1 MSFLLLKRRTQIQKE
16 TGRSAVELLGTL
28 AVMGMLSVVGVSMYT
43 AAMDKSKANTLIQE
57 AQKRAVIVAGQIG
70 FNNQTPP
77 SLAEF
82 SPYNTTSSGT
92 FGEVITKGLTNQF
105 GIQVSAVPKSI
116 CQNIL
121 NTIGDKTPIRRLSY
135 EATPTTP
142 ITTCKE
148 EDDFLFVYNN
158 DMTGDDKVEEPR
170 NCRTVNDCKTSC
182 ATCEIE
188 EGEET
193 GTCREECEEPTK
205 LCTVDTEC
213 NQTNECMV
221 CDTEV
226 GMCKDGC
233 ERVEYLESNGTQYID
248 TGLKGKNGYNFDYK
262 VNFTSLSSTNATG
275 VGGLWEK
282 SKSLYLG
289 MIRTNYKFSYHYQDT
304 NSPVEVQTVSVDT
317 DYVVSGH
324 LYSGS
329 QYVVINGDK
338 SPVKSLSGNFTSTIN
353 MWLFGLNSSSPLY
366 SYMKMYYCKVYDNG
380 TLVRDFVPVIAPDKK
395 ACMFDKVSKGLFCD
409 ANGRTFK
416 TNLTQE

>member
-1 MSFLLLKRRTQIQKE
+1 MQKE

-43 AAMDKSKANTLIQE
+43 AAMDKSRANTLIQE

-70 FNNQTPP
+70 FNNQTPTL
-77 SLAEF
+77 SEF
-82 SPYNTTSSGT
+82 EPYNKTSAGT
-92 FGEVITKGLTNQF
+92 FGDVISKGLTNQF

-121 NTIGDKTPIRRLSY
+121 NTIGDKTPIRRLSH
-135 EATPTTP
+135 ETTPTTP

-213 NQTNECMV
+213 NQTNQCMV
-221 CDTEV
+221 CDTDA

-233 ERVEYLESNGTQYID
+233 ERVEFLQSNGSQYID
-248 TGLKGKNGYNFDYK
+248 TKKAVGQHTKLSLTFQMTDITSGANGIFGASSDVTLQFLTQINKDGFTFQWTPNTIQYFGLQNTNENEVIFDVPNKIISVESGNLSFSSYTLNYPKGKIMLMSNGH
-262 VNFTSLSSTNATG
+262 
-275 VGGLWEK
+275 K
-282 SKSLYLG
+282 SVYGK
-289 MIRTNYKFSYHYQDT
+289 MKIFS
-304 NSPVEVQTVSVDT
+304 
-317 DYVVSGH
+317 
-324 LYSGS
+324 
-329 QYVVINGDK
+329 
-338 SPVKSLSGNFTSTIN
+338 
-353 MWLFGLNSSSPLY
+353 
-366 SYMKMYYCKVYDNG
+366 CKIYDNK